1 MLALLTSLVAGAFAL
16 LGVALN
22 SSIQLRTLRSNQQF
36 QLALETSKQE
46 LEASKRESDHREKET
61 VLALERLSKAHRLLS
76 AIGREFSLTSLDII
90 WRAEM
95 KDSEYDQRYL
105 SICEEVDELR
115 VIAGLYETSL
125 SDDVEKLYGQMNIF
139 WGEFKNV
146 LRLTSLG
153 ENVDHRTSCF
163 EKAHAAA
170 TEIGSKARTLKFEL
184 TELAN
189 RYRTDGS

>member
-16 LGVALN
+16 FGVAV
-22 SSIQLRTLRSNQQF
+22 SSSVQLRTLRSNQQF
-36 QLALETSKQE
+36 QLALE
-46 LEASKRESDHREKET
+46 ASKRESDLREREK
-61 VLALERLSKAHRLLS
+61 VLALERLAKAHWLLS

-115 VIAGLYETSL
+115 VIAGLHEASL
-125 SDDVEKLYGQMNIF
+125 SDGVEELYAQMNIF
-139 WGEFKNV
+139 WGNFKNV
-146 LRLTSLG
+146 LHLTNLG
-153 ENVDHRTSCF
+153 EKVDHRSSCF

-170 TEIGSKARTLKFEL
+170 TDIGSQVHALKFKL
-184 TELAN
+184 KELAD
-189 RYRTDGS
+189 RYRTDG